1 MDSANAL
8 ATFEEFSP
16 PASACCAGGTAF
28 KQGCDS
34 HGCQIVVSAHFA
46 ASCDGAEIFDAVDG
60 EGAVV
65 ADAHLFLKA
74 EYTLVDCTIA
84 ARPLSS
90 KTTLTASRLWV
101 PRPERTSMSFI
112 DESGLRIRP
121 PGQGV
126 DFSVEDLGDGLSDA
140 DISQAGN
147 RFWRKGGGEG
157 SGLGLSIVRAIVSR
171 YQGSWEL
178 TRGSGGGIVARL
190 ELPAD

>member
-1 MDSANAL
+1 M
-8 ATFEEFSP
+8 
-16 PASACCAGGTAF
+16 
-28 KQGCDS
+28 
-34 HGCQIVVSAHFA
+34 
-46 ASCDGAEIFDAVDG
+46 
-60 EGAVV
+60 

-74 EYTLVDCTIA
+74 QYTLVDCTIA

-90 KTTLTASRLWV
+90 KTTLTDSRLWV

-112 DESGLRIRP
+112 DESGANRTLRIPASLAMTALRNLLDNALRYGAADAPVVLRIRP
-121 PGQGV
+121 PGQDV

-140 DISQAGN
+140 DISRAGN